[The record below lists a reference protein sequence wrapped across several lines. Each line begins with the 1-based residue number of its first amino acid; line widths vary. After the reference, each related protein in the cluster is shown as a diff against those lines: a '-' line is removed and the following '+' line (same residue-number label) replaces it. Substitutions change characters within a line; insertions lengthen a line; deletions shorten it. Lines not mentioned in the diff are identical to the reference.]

1 MGWHIAYF
9 PCTCHSPIVNISLIS
24 ILCLCLVQWACSWP
38 PASARLYIHS
48 GSSTALSQAYS
59 DWRSR
64 FIFARWHHTRQYKKQ
79 THTKKKKREQDTVS
93 VLMGIQIDTMYA
105 GVIRVHRAACTPAAR
120 WGMHRTLFVERTSA
134 CACIRH
140 SHNWMAKART
150 PPMNALRKQAK

>member
-1 MGWHIAYF
+1 MGWHTAYF
-9 PCTCHSPIVNISLIS
+9 PCTCHSPIVNITLIS

-79 THTKKKKREQDTVS
+79 THTKKKETKTRHSFCVNGNSNWYNVCRSNT
-93 VLMGIQIDTMYA
+93 
-105 GVIRVHRAACTPAAR
+105 RAACTPAAR

-134 CACIRH
+134 RACIRH